1 MSAGPRRTASPRWG
15 GLNWMLAH
23 YGGHGVAGA
32 ATLGGLMRDR
42 PLGYLPPESPLEGD
56 FLSVVGTA
64 RLEMPQRQVVLPGGR
79 VDFYYPQYNLVIE
92 GDGFTTHATRAQ
104 FQADRRRDKEH
115 VAEGRRVLR
124 FTWDDIANRPGY
136 VVMMLRRAGVGS
148 AAGRQRPGGRLCAK
162 LLAPLG
168 R

>member
-1 MSAGPRRTASPRWG
+1 
-15 GLNWMLAH
+15 MLAH